1 MFNNSKVLN
10 LLDMIRFFL
19 GNSILDFVKKK
30 KGWVSLEMGDIK
42 NLGRKKKNRGKW
54 RKGKIETLNSF

>member
-10 LLDMIRFFL
+10 LLDIVRFFL
-19 GNSILDFVKKK
+19 GNSILDFLKKK
-30 KGWVSLEMGDIK
+30 KGWISLEMGDMK

-54 RKGKIETLNSF
+54 R